1 MFTATMLFIA
11 AVFVVAGIIKGVI
24 GIGLQVVPMG
34 LLVLVMAPIEAA
46 ALLVIPAFVTNIW
59 QLASGPS
66 VGPIVR
72 RLWPMMAGICL
83 GTWAGAGAMSGAHT
97 GNAKIMVG
105 LALVV
110 YAVLGLS
117 SVRFAIDRSRE
128 AIAGPIAG
136 AATGLITAATGIFVV
151 PAVPY
156 LAAIGLDKD
165 DLVQALGLSFLIS
178 TIALSVNLAREG
190 AITSAIAG
198 SSIGAL
204 AMAMLGVFIGQ
215 WLRSRLDAR
224 TFRLCFFLGLL
235 ALGVHLLSRALA

>member
-59 QLASGPS
+59 QLVSGPS

-117 SVRFAIDRSRE
+117 AVRFAIDRSRE
-128 AIAGPIAG
+128 VIAGPIAG

-204 AMAMLGVFIGQ
+204 AMAMVGVFIGQ

-235 ALGVHLLSRALA
+235 ALGVHLLTRALA

>member
-59 QLASGPS
+59 QLVSGPS
-66 VGPIVR
+66 IGPIVR

-128 AIAGPIAG
+128 VIAGPIAG

-204 AMAMLGVFIGQ
+204 AMAMVGVFIGQ